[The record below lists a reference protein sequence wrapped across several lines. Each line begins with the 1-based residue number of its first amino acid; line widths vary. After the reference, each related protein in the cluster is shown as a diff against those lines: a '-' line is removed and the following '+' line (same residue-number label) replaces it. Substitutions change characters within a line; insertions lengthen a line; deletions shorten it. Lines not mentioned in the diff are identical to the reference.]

1 MYGFVNYALELLVL
15 KNFGEEIWDQ
25 IKKKAMVS
33 MEGQFLVRQ
42 TYDDEITYNL
52 IGAAV
57 EILHIPADDILEL
70 FGKTFFEF
78 CQDSGYDKIL
88 QVLGATPRDFLQN
101 LDALHDHL
109 GTLYP
114 GMRAPSFRCTEKD
127 GSLLLHYYSERP
139 GLEHIVIGIVKAVAS
154 KLHGVEVEIE
164 IVKRKGDPIDE
175 EDRTDVFTQQ
185 QQQQQQS
192 SSTVPTENLPEENN
206 NHNNTNNN
214 ASNNNNNENDA
225 DDDDDVVVLSA
236 ADVSNKKQAR
246 CPFGRTKS
254 HSASSLSSGGKQT
267 DSFDSDPDKQ
277 EQKCLRLLKNKSD
290 DIERYDHV
298 QFLIR
303 EIGTSSSNATA
314 GAGNATTTATTSLAS
329 SASGDE
335 RAIAT
340 CREEAKEPPD
350 EIDFLCEGEEDS
362 ECTSTSKE
370 IDLPDEVY
378 FISEAPLISPA
389 TFCKVFPFHL
399 MFDRQMKIVQAGKSV
414 SRVIPRVA
422 VENCSILEV
431 LEAIRPHLQLSFENI
446 LSHIN
451 TIYVLQT
458 RQGAMGKHERYLRLK
473 GQMMYIP
480 ESDRILFQCYPSVM
494 NLDDLTKKG
503 LYISDV
509 PLHDATRDLVLLSE
523 KFEAEYKLTKNLE
536 LLTDKLQQTYRDL
549 ESEKQKTDRLLYS
562 VLPKSVANELRH
574 QRPVL
579 PKRYD
584 SVTLMF
590 SGIVGFGKYCAENT
604 DAEGAMK
611 IVKMLNELYTVFDA
625 LTDSKRNPNVYKVET
640 VGDKYMAVSGLP
652 DHCEDHAKC
661 IARLAL
667 DMMDMAKNV
676 KMGSSPVQVTI
687 GIHSGEVVTG
697 VIGNRVPRYCLFGNT
712 VNLTSRTETTGVPG
726 RINVSE
732 ETYRLL
738 CQEINHD
745 DSFNLEYRGPVV
757 MKGKPTPMDCWF
769 LTRNTSATAT
779 RVSVTDSP
787 LPPST
792 PPPSSST
799 ATNSKTNSNNAAG
812 IVCRISESSAATVA
826 AATQP
831 LCTADDGAA
840 TSQAP
845 LATAHA
851 NTFSPTSPASSSSSS
866 AVTVASGGVATAG
879 TDTNIDVPAAAPP
892 AELT

>member
-15 KNFGEEIWDQ
+15 KHFGDEIWEK

-42 TYDDEITYNL
+42 IYDDEITYNL

-57 EILHIPADDILEL
+57 EILKIPADDILEL

-127 GSLLLHYYSERP
+127 GELLLHYYSERP

-154 KLHGVEVEIE
+154 KLHGVEVEID
-164 IVKRKGDPIDE
+164 IVKRKGEPIDE
-175 EDRTDVFTQQ
+175 AEKERALAREQQ
-185 QQQQQQS
+185 QLD
-192 SSTVPTENLPEENN
+192 TEAADSALDADAADPAAAAPASAEHNN
-206 NHNNTNNN
+206 NHNANTNNGL
-214 ASNNNNNENDA
+214 ASNNITNNNNDGQ
-225 DDDDDVVVLSA
+225 LL
-236 ADVSNKKQAR
+236 
-246 CPFGRTKS
+246 
-254 HSASSLSSGGKQT
+254 ASSELAESAPATSKVSATVQ
-267 DSFDSDPDKQ
+267 DSFDCDGDK

-303 EIGTSSSNATA
+303 EINVVAKSQADA
-314 GAGNATTTATTSLAS
+314 KKDEAAAAS
-329 SASGDE
+329 SDDME
-335 RAIAT
+335 
-340 CREEAKEPPD
+340 
-350 EIDFLCEGEEDS
+350 FLCEE
-362 ECTSTSKE
+362 
-370 IDLPDEVY
+370 
-378 FISEAPLISPA
+378 PLISPA

-399 MFDRQMKIVQAGKSV
+399 MFDRQMKVVQAGKAV

-422 VENCSILEV
+422 EENCSLIEV
-431 LEAIRPHLQLSFENI
+431 VEAIRPHLQLTFENI

-458 RQGAMGKHERYLRLK
+458 RQGAMSSRLEQRFLRLK

-480 ESDRILFQCYPSVM
+480 ETDRILFQCYPSVM

-509 PLHDATRDLVLLSE
+509 PLHDAARDLVLLSE

-536 LLTDKLQQTYRDL
+536 MLTDKLQQTFRDL

-574 QRPVL
+574 QRPVP

-590 SGIVGFGKYCAENT
+590 SGIVGFGQYCAANT

-625 LTDSKRNPNVYKVET
+625 LTDSKRNLNVYKVET

-661 IARLAL
+661 VARVAL

-676 KMGSSPVQVTI
+676 KMGSNPVQITI

-732 ETYRLL
+732 ETYR
-738 CQEINHD
+738 
-745 DSFNLEYRGPVV
+745 
-757 MKGKPTPMDCWF
+757 
-769 LTRNTSATAT
+769 
-779 RVSVTDSP
+779 
-787 LPPST
+787 
-792 PPPSSST
+792 
-799 ATNSKTNSNNAAG
+799 
-812 IVCRISESSAATVA
+812 
-826 AATQP
+826 
-831 LCTADDGAA
+831 
-840 TSQAP
+840 
-845 LATAHA
+845 
-851 NTFSPTSPASSSSSS
+851 
-866 AVTVASGGVATAG
+866 
-879 TDTNIDVPAAAPP
+879 
-892 AELT
+892 

>member
-15 KNFGEEIWDQ
+15 KYFDEEIWEK

-42 TYDDEITYNL
+42 IYDDEITYNL

-57 EILHIPADDILEL
+57 EILKIPADDILEL

-127 GSLLLHYYSERP
+127 GELLLHYYSERP

-154 KLHGVEVEIE
+154 KLHGVEVEID
-164 IVKRKGDPIDE
+164 IVKRKGEPIDATE
-175 EDRTDVFTQQ
+175 KERALAREQQ
-185 QQQQQQS
+185 QLE
-192 SSTVPTENLPEENN
+192 TETTAGGSDATASDAAAAAGATAPVQVAGTAEHNN
-206 NHNNTNNN
+206 NHN
-214 ASNNNNNENDA
+214 ANNNNGINNSSNNINNNNDG
-225 DDDDDVVVLSA
+225 
-236 ADVSNKKQAR
+236 QQI
-246 CPFGRTKS
+246 
-254 HSASSLSSGGKQT
+254 ASEPAGEQLPATSKATGGAPCGPLVQ
-267 DSFDSDPDKQ
+267 DSFDCDGDK

-303 EIGTSSSNATA
+303 EINVAAKSQVDAKKDDPA
-314 GAGNATTTATTSLAS
+314 AS
-329 SASGDE
+329 DDME
-335 RAIAT
+335 
-340 CREEAKEPPD
+340 
-350 EIDFLCEGEEDS
+350 FLC
-362 ECTSTSKE
+362 
-370 IDLPDEVY
+370 
-378 FISEAPLISPA
+378 EAPLISPA

-399 MFDRQMKIVQAGKSV
+399 MFDRQMKIVQAGKAV

-422 VENCSILEV
+422 EENCSLIEV
-431 LEAIRPHLQLSFENI
+431 VEAIRPHLQLTFENI

-458 RQGAMGKHERYLRLK
+458 RQGAMSSRLEQRFLRLK

-480 ESDRILFQCYPSVM
+480 ETDRILFQCYPSVM

-509 PLHDATRDLVLLSE
+509 PLHDAARDLVLLSE

-536 LLTDKLQQTYRDL
+536 MLTDKLQQTFRDL

-574 QRPVL
+574 QRPVP

-590 SGIVGFGKYCAENT
+590 SGIVGFGQYCAANT
-604 DAEGAMK
+604 DPEGAMK

-625 LTDSKRNPNVYKVET
+625 LTDSKRNLNVYKVET

-661 IARLAL
+661 MARVAL

-676 KMGSSPVQVTI
+676 KMGSNPVQITI

-726 RINVSE
+726 RINISE

-738 CQEINHD
+738 CQEINED
-745 DSFNLEYRGPVV
+745 DSFNLEYRGPVI

-769 LTRNTSATAT
+769 LTRATSALNASSSGNGSLDSPQLQPTTPTAT
-779 RVSVTDSP
+779 TQRLVMGMGHASVSRT
-787 LPPST
+787 
-792 PPPSSST
+792 
-799 ATNSKTNSNNAAG
+799 
-812 IVCRISESSAATVA
+812 SSASGSTGGGGGGGGGGSGGGA
-826 AATQP
+826 AATGP
-831 LCTADDGAA
+831 V
-840 TSQAP
+840 AP
-845 LATAHA
+845 SDA
-851 NTFSPTSPASSSSSS
+851 
-866 AVTVASGGVATAG
+866 
-879 TDTNIDVPAAAPP
+879 
-892 AELT
+892 

>member
-15 KNFGEEIWDQ
+15 KHFGESIWEQ
-25 IKKKAMVS
+25 IKNKAMVS

-42 TYDDEITYNL
+42 IYDDEITYNI

-57 EILHIPADDILEL
+57 EILNIPADDILEL

-127 GSLLLHYYSERP
+127 GTLRLHYYSERP

-175 EDRTDVFTQQ
+175 DEEKLNTTPAQLEQTDLSNVNERTSPPTPPLTPGPSVCSNDHHQNQNICSREPSDEADVARHNQYPQ
-185 QQQQQQS
+185 YQQQQS
-192 SSTVPTENLPEENN
+192 STLTGTRNKSNHEIMSNGASCPLSSSSAYNTSSDDSAASSCNLNSIC
-206 NHNNTNNN
+206 TNQ
-214 ASNNNNNENDA
+214 DQQKTCP
-225 DDDDDVVVLSA
+225 VLSNRKSSDSLQSTKADSLDDA
-236 ADVSNKKQAR
+236 AKKQS
-246 CPFGRTKS
+246 K
-254 HSASSLSSGGKQT
+254 T
-267 DSFDSDPDKQ
+267 DR
-277 EQKCLRLLKNKSD
+277 LRLLKNKSD

-303 EIGTSSSNATA
+303 EVATGGSKSTQSQA
-314 GAGNATTTATTSLAS
+314 I
-329 SASGDE
+329 DE
-335 RAIAT
+335 
-340 CREEAKEPPD
+340 KEPPD
-350 EIDFLCEGEEDS
+350 DMEFLC
-362 ECTSTSKE
+362 
-370 IDLPDEVY
+370 
-378 FISEAPLISPA
+378 EAPLISPS

-422 VENCSILEV
+422 AESCSLLEV
-431 LEAIRPHLQLSFENI
+431 LEAIRPHLQLTFENV
-446 LSHIN
+446 LAHIN
-451 TIYVLQT
+451 TIYVMQT

-523 KFEAEYKLTKNLE
+523 KFEAEYKLTRNLE
-536 LLTDKLQQTYRDL
+536 MLTDKLQQTYREL

-574 QRPVL
+574 QRPVA

-590 SGIVGFGKYCAENT
+590 SGIVGFGQYCAANT
-604 DAEGAMK
+604 DPEGAMK
-611 IVKMLNELYTVFDA
+611 IVNMLNELYTLFDA
-625 LTDSKRNPNVYKVET
+625 LTDSKRNPNIYKVET

-652 DHCEDHAKC
+652 DPCEDHAKC

-676 KMGSSPVQVTI
+676 NMGPNPMQITI

-712 VNLTSRTETTGVPG
+712 VNLTSRTETTGIAG
-726 RINVSE
+726 KINVSE
-732 ETYRLL
+732 ETYKLL
-738 CQEINHD
+738 CQEINQD
-745 DSFNLEYRGPVV
+745 DSFHLEYRGPVV
-757 MKGKPTPMDCWF
+757 MKGKPTPMKCWF
-769 LTRNTSATAT
+769 LSRNTNGNDPNADSPAPVTDTTTTTVGDRTTSSSDNVSTSTQSAT
-779 RVSVTDSP
+779 
-787 LPPST
+787 
-792 PPPSSST
+792 
-799 ATNSKTNSNNAAG
+799 SN
-812 IVCRISESSAATVA
+812 
-826 AATQP
+826 Q
-831 LCTADDGAA
+831 D
-840 TSQAP
+840 
-845 LATAHA
+845 
-851 NTFSPTSPASSSSSS
+851 PT
-866 AVTVASGGVATAG
+866 
-879 TDTNIDVPAAAPP
+879 
-892 AELT
+892 

>member
-15 KNFGEEIWDQ
+15 KHFGEEIWEK

-42 TYDDEITYNL
+42 IYDDEITYNL

-57 EILHIPADDILEL
+57 EILNIPADDILEL

-127 GSLLLHYYSERP
+127 GELLLHYYSERP

-154 KLHGVEVEIE
+154 KLHGVEVEID
-164 IVKRKGDPIDE
+164 IVKRKGEPIDE
-175 EDRTDVFTQQ
+175 AEKERAIARENQQLLEDAVATTTTGSATVVLAPSTDA
-185 QQQQQQS
+185 
-192 SSTVPTENLPEENN
+192 ERNN
-206 NHNNTNNN
+206 NHNGSNG
-214 ASNNNNNENDA
+214 SNNNGMANNGNTVNVNNNNDGQQIA
-225 DDDDDVVVLSA
+225 SETDPSIALST
-236 ADVSNKKQAR
+236 
-246 CPFGRTKS
+246 CPI
-254 HSASSLSSGGKQT
+254 AQ
-267 DSFDSDPDKQ
+267 DSFDCDGDK

-303 EIGTSSSNATA
+303 EINVAAKSQVDAKK
-314 GAGNATTTATTSLAS
+314 
-329 SASGDE
+329 DE
-335 RAIAT
+335 VADDV
-340 CREEAKEPPD
+340 E
-350 EIDFLCEGEEDS
+350 FLC
-362 ECTSTSKE
+362 
-370 IDLPDEVY
+370 
-378 FISEAPLISPA
+378 EAPLISPA

-399 MFDRQMKIVQAGKSV
+399 MFDRQMKIVQAGKAV

-422 VENCSILEV
+422 EENCSLIEV
-431 LEAIRPHLQLSFENI
+431 VEAIRPHLQLNFENI

-458 RQGAMGKHERYLRLK
+458 RQGAMSSRHEQRFLRLK

-480 ESDRILFQCYPSVM
+480 ETDRILFQCYPSVM

-509 PLHDATRDLVLLSE
+509 PLHDAARDLVLLSE

-536 LLTDKLQQTYRDL
+536 MLTDKLQQTFRDL

-574 QRPVL
+574 QRPVP

-590 SGIVGFGKYCAENT
+590 SGIVGFGQYCAANT
-604 DAEGAMK
+604 DPDGAMK

-625 LTDSKRNPNVYKVET
+625 LTDSKRNLNVYKVET

-661 IARLAL
+661 MARVAL

-676 KMGSSPVQVTI
+676 KMGSNPVQITI

-738 CQEINHD
+738 CLAINQD
-745 DSFNLEYRGPVV
+745 DSFHLEYRGPVI

-769 LTRNTSATAT
+769 LTRATSSILGGTSST
-779 RVSVTDSP
+779 GGGGGGGNGSLDSP
-787 LPPST
+787 LLQPAT
-792 PPPSSST
+792 PT
-799 ATNSKTNSNNAAG
+799 AGGATPIPAFAQRAAG
-812 IVCRISESSAATVA
+812 HASVSRTSSA
-826 AATQP
+826 
-831 LCTADDGAA
+831 GG
-840 TSQAP
+840 
-845 LATAHA
+845 
-851 NTFSPTSPASSSSSS
+851 
-866 AVTVASGGVATAG
+866 GGVGGAVVG
-879 TDTNIDVPAAAPP
+879 T
-892 AELT
+892 

>member
-185 QQQQQQS
+185 QQQQQQQQS
-192 SSTVPTENLPEENN
+192 SSTITTGDLPEENN

-214 ASNNNNNENDA
+214 ASNNNNNETEA

-254 HSASSLSSGGKQT
+254 HSASSMSSSGGGGGGGGAKQT

-303 EIGTSSSNATA
+303 EIGTSSSNAAGA
-314 GAGNATTTATTSLAS
+314 GAGNATATTSLAS

-335 RAIAT
+335 RTIAT

-350 EIDFLCEGEEDS
+350 EIDFLC
-362 ECTSTSKE
+362 
-370 IDLPDEVY
+370 
-378 FISEAPLISPA
+378 EAPLISPA

-574 QRPVL
+574 QRPVP

-676 KMGSSPVQVTI
+676 KMGSNPVQVTI

-769 LTRNTSATAT
+769 LTRNTLATAT
-779 RVSVTDSP
+779 RVSVTDSL

-792 PPPSSST
+792 PPPSSAAANVKPPS
-799 ATNSKTNSNNAAG
+799 SNNAAG
-812 IVCRISESSAATVA
+812 IVCNINESTAATVA
-826 AATQP
+826 AATQS
-831 LCTADDGAA
+831 LCTAEDGAA

-845 LATAHA
+845 LATPHT

-866 AVTVASGGVATAG
+866 AVTVASGGVVATAV
-879 TDTNIDVPAAAPP
+879 TDTNIDAPAVAIAPP
-892 AELT
+892 AEMT

>member
-175 EDRTDVFTQQ
+175 EDRTDVFMQQQ

-254 HSASSLSSGGKQT
+254 HSASSMSSGGKQT

-350 EIDFLCEGEEDS
+350 EIDFLC
-362 ECTSTSKE
+362 
-370 IDLPDEVY
+370 
-378 FISEAPLISPA
+378 EAPLISPA

-812 IVCRISESSAATVA
+812 IVCRISESSATTVA

>member
-15 KNFGEEIWDQ
+15 KHFGEEIWEK

-42 TYDDEITYNL
+42 IYDDEITYNL

-57 EILHIPADDILEL
+57 EILNIPADDILEL

-127 GSLLLHYYSERP
+127 GELLLHYYSERP

-154 KLHGVEVEIE
+154 KLHGVEVEID
-164 IVKRKGDPIDE
+164 IVKRKGEPIDE
-175 EDRTDVFTQQ
+175 AEKQRALAREQQ
-185 QQQQQQS
+185 ELDEETTAVGLDACPAS
-192 SSTVPTENLPEENN
+192 VLPSASTSTTATASVNAEQNN
-206 NHNNTNNN
+206 NHN
-214 ASNNNNNENDA
+214 ASNNNGIGNNNVNNNNNNDGQQIA
-225 DDDDDVVVLSA
+225 TEQLPDTSKATPMPTPIGPLV
-236 ADVSNKKQAR
+236 Q
-246 CPFGRTKS
+246 
-254 HSASSLSSGGKQT
+254 
-267 DSFDSDPDKQ
+267 DSFDCDGDK

-303 EIGTSSSNATA
+303 EINVAAKSQ
-314 GAGNATTTATTSLAS
+314 LDVKR
-329 SASGDE
+329 DE
-335 RAIAT
+335 QAAANDDM
-340 CREEAKEPPD
+340 E
-350 EIDFLCEGEEDS
+350 FLC
-362 ECTSTSKE
+362 
-370 IDLPDEVY
+370 
-378 FISEAPLISPA
+378 EAPLISPA

-399 MFDRQMKIVQAGKSV
+399 MFDRQMKVVQAGKAV

-422 VENCSILEV
+422 EENCSLIEV
-431 LEAIRPHLQLSFENI
+431 VEAIRPHLQLTFENI

-458 RQGAMGKHERYLRLK
+458 RQGAMSSRLEQRFLRLK

-480 ESDRILFQCYPSVM
+480 ETDRILFQCYPSVM

-509 PLHDATRDLVLLSE
+509 PLHDAARDLVLLSE

-536 LLTDKLQQTYRDL
+536 MLTDKLQQTFRDL

-574 QRPVL
+574 QRPVP

-590 SGIVGFGKYCAENT
+590 SGIVGFGQYCAANT
-604 DAEGAMK
+604 DPEGAMK

-625 LTDSKRNPNVYKVET
+625 LTDSKRNLNVYKVET

-661 IARLAL
+661 MARVAL

-676 KMGSSPVQVTI
+676 KMGSDPVQITI

-726 RINVSE
+726 RINISE

-738 CQEINHD
+738 CQEINQD
-745 DSFNLEYRGPVV
+745 DSFHLEYRGPVI

-769 LTRNTSATAT
+769 LTRATSVANA
-779 RVSVTDSP
+779 SGNGSLDSP
-787 LPPST
+787 LLQPTT
-792 PPPSSST
+792 PTTTQRLAMGMGHASVSRT
-799 ATNSKTNSNNAAG
+799 
-812 IVCRISESSAATVA
+812 SSAGASTSVGGGATGSKA
-826 AATQP
+826 A
-831 LCTADDGAA
+831 
-840 TSQAP
+840 
-845 LATAHA
+845 
-851 NTFSPTSPASSSSSS
+851 
-866 AVTVASGGVATAG
+866 
-879 TDTNIDVPAAAPP
+879 
-892 AELT
+892 

>member
-15 KNFGEEIWDQ
+15 KHFGESIWEQ
-25 IKKKAMVS
+25 IKNKAMVS

-42 TYDDEITYNL
+42 IYDDEITYNI

-57 EILHIPADDILEL
+57 EILNIPADDILEL

-127 GSLLLHYYSERP
+127 GTLRLHYYSERP

-175 EDRTDVFTQQ
+175 DEEKLNVTPAQVEQTEPSHVNERTSPPPPPLTPGPVCSNDHQQNRNTCSREPSDEADVARHNQYSQYQQ
-185 QQQQQQS
+185 QQQTMLTGTRNKSNHGIMSNGASCPLSSSSSAYNTSSDDSAASSCNLNSICTNQDQQQQQKTCPILSNRKS
-192 SSTVPTENLPEENN
+192 SDSLQSTKADSLD
-206 NHNNTNNN
+206 
-214 ASNNNNNENDA
+214 DA
-225 DDDDDVVVLSA
+225 A
-236 ADVSNKKQAR
+236 KKQSKADR
-246 CPFGRTKS
+246 
-254 HSASSLSSGGKQT
+254 
-267 DSFDSDPDKQ
+267 
-277 EQKCLRLLKNKSD
+277 LRLLKNKSD

-303 EIGTSSSNATA
+303 EVAT
-314 GAGNATTTATTSLAS
+314 GGSKSTQSQ
-329 SASGDE
+329 
-335 RAIAT
+335 AIDD
-340 CREEAKEPPD
+340 KEPPD
-350 EIDFLCEGEEDS
+350 DTEFLC
-362 ECTSTSKE
+362 
-370 IDLPDEVY
+370 
-378 FISEAPLISPA
+378 EAPLISPS

-414 SRVIPRVA
+414 SRVIPRVTG
-422 VENCSILEV
+422 ESCSLLEV
-431 LEAIRPHLQLSFENI
+431 LEAIRPHLQLTFENV
-446 LSHIN
+446 LAHIN
-451 TIYVLQT
+451 TIYVMQT

-473 GQMMYIP
+473 GQMMYIA

-523 KFEAEYKLTKNLE
+523 KFEAEYKLTRNLE
-536 LLTDKLQQTYRDL
+536 MLTDKLQQTYREL

-574 QRPVL
+574 QRPVA

-590 SGIVGFGKYCAENT
+590 SGIVGFGQYCAANT
-604 DAEGAMK
+604 DPEGAMK
-611 IVKMLNELYTVFDA
+611 IVNMLNELYTLFDA
-625 LTDSKRNPNVYKVET
+625 LTDSKRNPNIYKVET

-652 DHCEDHAKC
+652 DPCEDHAKC

-676 KMGSSPVQVTI
+676 NMGPNPMQITI

-712 VNLTSRTETTGVPG
+712 VNLTSRTETTGVAG

-732 ETYRLL
+732 ETYKLL
-738 CQEINHD
+738 CQEINQD
-745 DSFNLEYRGPVV
+745 DSFHLEYRGPVV
-757 MKGKPTPMDCWF
+757 MKGKPTPMKCWF
-769 LTRNTSATAT
+769 LSRNTNGNDPNA
-779 RVSVTDSP
+779 DSP
-787 LPPST
+787 SQT
-792 PPPSSST
+792 VGDSSCTIATGGDRTTSSSD
-799 ATNSKTNSNNAAG
+799 N
-812 IVCRISESSAATVA
+812 VSAAT
-826 AATQP
+826 QS
-831 LCTADDGAA
+831 A
-840 TSQAP
+840 TSHQD
-845 LATAHA
+845 
-851 NTFSPTSPASSSSSS
+851 PT
-866 AVTVASGGVATAG
+866 
-879 TDTNIDVPAAAPP
+879 
-892 AELT
+892 

>member
-1 MYGFVNYALELLVL
+1 QYGFVNYALELLVL
-15 KNFGEEIWDQ
+15 KHFGEEIWEK

-42 TYDDEITYNL
+42 IYDDEITYNL

-57 EILHIPADDILEL
+57 EILNIPADDILEL

-127 GSLLLHYYSERP
+127 GELLLHYYSERP

-154 KLHGVEVEIE
+154 KLHGVEVEID
-164 IVKRKGDPIDE
+164 IVKRKGEPIDE
-175 EDRTDVFTQQ
+175 AEKERALAREQQ
-185 QQQQQQS
+185 QLDTDTTVVGLDAPVLPCAS
-192 SSTVPTENLPEENN
+192 SSSASVSASASASASASVSVNSEQNN
-206 NHNNTNNN
+206 NHN
-214 ASNNNNNENDA
+214 ASNNNGIGNSNINNNNNDGQQIA
-225 DDDDDVVVLSA
+225 TEQSPA
-236 ADVSNKKQAR
+236 TSKATQ
-246 CPFGRTKS
+246 P
-254 HSASSLSSGGKQT
+254 SGPLAQ
-267 DSFDSDPDKQ
+267 DSFDCDGDK

-303 EIGTSSSNATA
+303 EINVAAKSQADA
-314 GAGNATTTATTSLAS
+314 KKDEQAAAS
-329 SASGDE
+329 DDME
-335 RAIAT
+335 
-340 CREEAKEPPD
+340 
-350 EIDFLCEGEEDS
+350 FLC
-362 ECTSTSKE
+362 
-370 IDLPDEVY
+370 
-378 FISEAPLISPA
+378 EAPLISPA

-399 MFDRQMKIVQAGKSV
+399 MFDRQMKVVQAGKAV

-422 VENCSILEV
+422 EENCSLIEV
-431 LEAIRPHLQLSFENI
+431 VEAIRPHLQLTFENI

-458 RQGAMGKHERYLRLK
+458 RQGAMSSRHEQRFLRLK

-480 ESDRILFQCYPSVM
+480 ETDRILFQCYPSVM

-509 PLHDATRDLVLLSE
+509 PLHDAARDLVLLSE

-536 LLTDKLQQTYRDL
+536 MLTDKLQQTFRDL

-574 QRPVL
+574 QRPVP

-590 SGIVGFGKYCAENT
+590 SGIVGFGQYCAANT
-604 DAEGAMK
+604 DPEGAMK

-625 LTDSKRNPNVYKVET
+625 LTDSKRNLNVYKVET

-652 DHCEDHAKC
+652 DHCEDHARC
-661 IARLAL
+661 MARVAL

-676 KMGSSPVQVTI
+676 KMGSNPVQITI

-726 RINVSE
+726 RINISE

-738 CQEINHD
+738 CQEINQD
-745 DSFNLEYRGPVV
+745 DSFHLEYRGPVI

-769 LTRNTSATAT
+769 LTRATSVATA
-779 RVSVTDSP
+779 SGNGSLDSP
-787 LPPST
+787 LLQPTT
-792 PPPSSST
+792 PTTTPRLVMGHASVSRTSS
-799 ATNSKTNSNNAAG
+799 
-812 IVCRISESSAATVA
+812 
-826 AATQP
+826 
-831 LCTADDGAA
+831 
-840 TSQAP
+840 
-845 LATAHA
+845 
-851 NTFSPTSPASSSSSS
+851 
-866 AVTVASGGVATAG
+866 ASGGAG
-879 TDTNIDVPAAAPP
+879 GASGS
-892 AELT
+892 

>member
-15 KNFGEEIWDQ
+15 KHFGEEIWEK

-42 TYDDEITYNL
+42 IYDDEITYNL

-57 EILHIPADDILEL
+57 EILNIPADDILEL

-127 GSLLLHYYSERP
+127 GELLLHYYSERP

-154 KLHGVEVEIE
+154 KLHGVEVEID
-164 IVKRKGDPIDE
+164 IVKRKGEPIDE
-175 EDRTDVFTQQ
+175 AEKERAIARENQQLLEDAVATTTTATTTGSATVVLAPSTDA
-185 QQQQQQS
+185 
-192 SSTVPTENLPEENN
+192 ERNN
-206 NHNNTNNN
+206 NHNGSSNGSSNNGMANNGNTVNV
-214 ASNNNNNENDA
+214 NNNNDGQQIASETDPSIA
-225 DDDDDVVVLSA
+225 LST
-236 ADVSNKKQAR
+236 
-246 CPFGRTKS
+246 CPI
-254 HSASSLSSGGKQT
+254 AQ
-267 DSFDSDPDKQ
+267 DSFDCDGDK

-303 EIGTSSSNATA
+303 EINVAAKSQVDAKK
-314 GAGNATTTATTSLAS
+314 
-329 SASGDE
+329 DE
-335 RAIAT
+335 V
-340 CREEAKEPPD
+340 PD
-350 EIDFLCEGEEDS
+350 DMEFLC
-362 ECTSTSKE
+362 
-370 IDLPDEVY
+370 
-378 FISEAPLISPA
+378 EAPLISPA

-399 MFDRQMKIVQAGKSV
+399 MFDRQMKIVQAGKAV

-422 VENCSILEV
+422 EENCSLIEV
-431 LEAIRPHLQLSFENI
+431 VEAIRPHLQLNFENI

-458 RQGAMGKHERYLRLK
+458 RQGAMSSRHEQRFLRLK

-480 ESDRILFQCYPSVM
+480 ETDRILFQCYPSVM

-509 PLHDATRDLVLLSE
+509 PLHDAARDLVLLSE

-536 LLTDKLQQTYRDL
+536 MLTDKLQQTFRDL

-574 QRPVL
+574 QRPVP

-590 SGIVGFGKYCAENT
+590 SGIVGFGQYCAANT
-604 DAEGAMK
+604 DPDGAMK

-625 LTDSKRNPNVYKVET
+625 LTDSKRNLNVYKVET

-661 IARLAL
+661 MARVAL

-676 KMGSSPVQVTI
+676 KMGSNPVQITI

-738 CQEINHD
+738 CLAINQD
-745 DSFNLEYRGPVV
+745 DSFHLEYRGPVI

-769 LTRNTSATAT
+769 LTRATSSILGGTSST
-779 RVSVTDSP
+779 GGGGGGGGGNGSLDSP
-787 LPPST
+787 LLQPAT
-792 PPPSSST
+792 PTTGGATPIPAVAQRT
-799 ATNSKTNSNNAAG
+799 AGHASVSRT
-812 IVCRISESSAATVA
+812 SSA
-826 AATQP
+826 
-831 LCTADDGAA
+831 GA
-840 TSQAP
+840 
-845 LATAHA
+845 
-851 NTFSPTSPASSSSSS
+851 
-866 AVTVASGGVATAG
+866 GGGGGG
-879 TDTNIDVPAAAPP
+879 T
-892 AELT
+892 

>member
-1 MYGFVNYALELLVL
+1 QYGFVNYALELLVL
-15 KNFGEEIWDQ
+15 KHFGDEIWEK

-42 TYDDEITYNL
+42 IYDDEITYNL

-57 EILHIPADDILEL
+57 EILNIPADDILEL

-127 GSLLLHYYSERP
+127 GELLLHYYSERP

-154 KLHGVEVEIE
+154 KLHGVEVEID
-164 IVKRKGDPIDE
+164 IVKRKGEPIDE
-175 EDRTDVFTQQ
+175 AEKERAIAREQQ
-185 QQQQQQS
+185 QLEADATTMATGMGTGAATVVLAPS
-192 SSTVPTENLPEENN
+192 SQDAERNN
-206 NHNNTNNN
+206 NHNG
-214 ASNNNNNENDA
+214 SNNNGLANNGNVNVNNNNDGQQIA
-225 DDDDDVVVLSA
+225 SETEPSLGL
-236 ADVSNKKQAR
+236 NT
-246 CPFGRTKS
+246 CPM
-254 HSASSLSSGGKQT
+254 AQ
-267 DSFDSDPDKQ
+267 DSFDCDPDK

-303 EIGTSSSNATA
+303 EINVAAKSQVDAKK
-314 GAGNATTTATTSLAS
+314 
-329 SASGDE
+329 DE
-335 RAIAT
+335 V
-340 CREEAKEPPD
+340 PD
-350 EIDFLCEGEEDS
+350 DMEFLC
-362 ECTSTSKE
+362 
-370 IDLPDEVY
+370 
-378 FISEAPLISPA
+378 EAPLISPA

-399 MFDRQMKIVQAGKSV
+399 MFDRQMKIVQAGKAV

-422 VENCSILEV
+422 EENCSLIEV
-431 LEAIRPHLQLSFENI
+431 VEAIRPHLQLNFENI

-458 RQGAMGKHERYLRLK
+458 RQGAMSSRHEQRFLRLK

-480 ESDRILFQCYPSVM
+480 ETDRILFQCYPSVM

-509 PLHDATRDLVLLSE
+509 PLHDAARDLVLLSE

-536 LLTDKLQQTYRDL
+536 MLTDKLQQTFRDL

-574 QRPVL
+574 QRPVP

-590 SGIVGFGKYCAENT
+590 SGIVGFGQYCAANT
-604 DAEGAMK
+604 DPDGAMK

-625 LTDSKRNPNVYKVET
+625 LTDSKRNLNVYKVET

-661 IARLAL
+661 MARVAL

-676 KMGSSPVQVTI
+676 KMGSDPVQITI

-738 CQEINHD
+738 CLAINQD
-745 DSFNLEYRGPVV
+745 DSFNLEYRGPVI

-769 LTRNTSATAT
+769 LTRATSSAAAA
-779 RVSVTDSP
+779 VGALPPGAGGSGNGSLDSP
-787 LPPST
+787 LLQPTTPT
-792 PPPSSST
+792 AAGGPPPPGHRTGHASVSRT
-799 ATNSKTNSNNAAG
+799 
-812 IVCRISESSAATVA
+812 SSAGAGPGT
-826 AATQP
+826 
-831 LCTADDGAA
+831 GAA
-840 TSQAP
+840 T
-845 LATAHA
+845 
-851 NTFSPTSPASSSSSS
+851 
-866 AVTVASGGVATAG
+866 GG
-879 TDTNIDVPAAAPP
+879 
-892 AELT
+892 

>member
-15 KNFGEEIWDQ
+15 KHFGEEIWEK

-42 TYDDEITYNL
+42 IYDDEITYNL

-57 EILHIPADDILEL
+57 EILNIPADDILEL

-127 GSLLLHYYSERP
+127 GELLLHYYSERP

-154 KLHGVEVEIE
+154 KLHGVEVEID
-164 IVKRKGDPIDE
+164 IVKRKGEPIDE
-175 EDRTDVFTQQ
+175 AEKERAIARENQQLQDDAAMATTTTTGSATVVLAPSTDA
-185 QQQQQQS
+185 
-192 SSTVPTENLPEENN
+192 ERNN
-206 NHNNTNNN
+206 NHNGSSNNGMANNGNN
-214 ASNNNNNENDA
+214 ANVNNNNDGQQIASETEPALNT
-225 DDDDDVVVLSA
+225 
-236 ADVSNKKQAR
+236 
-246 CPFGRTKS
+246 CPI
-254 HSASSLSSGGKQT
+254 AQ
-267 DSFDSDPDKQ
+267 DSFDCDGDK

-303 EIGTSSSNATA
+303 EINVAAKSQVDAKK
-314 GAGNATTTATTSLAS
+314 
-329 SASGDE
+329 DE
-335 RAIAT
+335 V
-340 CREEAKEPPD
+340 PD
-350 EIDFLCEGEEDS
+350 DMEFLC
-362 ECTSTSKE
+362 
-370 IDLPDEVY
+370 
-378 FISEAPLISPA
+378 EAPLISPA

-399 MFDRQMKIVQAGKSV
+399 MFDRQMKIVQAGKAV

-422 VENCSILEV
+422 EENCSLIEV
-431 LEAIRPHLQLSFENI
+431 VEAIRPHLQLNFENI

-458 RQGAMGKHERYLRLK
+458 RQGAMSSRHEQRFLRLK

-480 ESDRILFQCYPSVM
+480 ETDRILFQCYPSVM

-509 PLHDATRDLVLLSE
+509 PLHDAARDLVLLSE

-536 LLTDKLQQTYRDL
+536 MLTDKLQQTFRDL

-574 QRPVL
+574 QRPVP

-590 SGIVGFGKYCAENT
+590 SGIVGFGQYCAANT
-604 DAEGAMK
+604 DPDGAMK

-625 LTDSKRNPNVYKVET
+625 LTDSKRNLNVYKVET

-661 IARLAL
+661 MARVAL

-676 KMGSSPVQVTI
+676 KMGSNPVTPL
-687 GIHSGEVVTG
+687 SGDQPGRLVPLG
-697 VIGNRVPRYCLFGNT
+697 VPRTRRHEGQADAHGLLVPDACHQQRFGW
-712 VNLTSRTETTGVPG
+712 
-726 RINVSE
+726 
-732 ETYRLL
+732 RLL
-738 CQEINHD
+738 D
-745 DSFNLEYRGPVV
+745 DRRRG
-757 MKGKPTPMDCWF
+757 K
-769 LTRNTSATAT
+769 R
-779 RVSVTDSP
+779 
-787 LPPST
+787 
-792 PPPSSST
+792 
-799 ATNSKTNSNNAAG
+799 
-812 IVCRISESSAATVA
+812 ESGLAA
-826 AATQP
+826 AATHN
-831 LCTADDGAA
+831 ADGGRGH
-840 TSQAP
+840 
-845 LATAHA
+845 AHRGDRA
-851 NTFSPTSPASSSSSS
+851 E
-866 AVTVASGGVATAG
+866 GGRTR
-879 TDTNIDVPAAAPP
+879 
-892 AELT
+892 

>member
-1 MYGFVNYALELLVL
+1 MLQHFNVPTEGNKHQISYGFVNYALELLVL
-15 KNFGEEIWDQ
+15 KHFGDEIWEK

-42 TYDDEITYNL
+42 IYDDEITYNL

-57 EILHIPADDILEL
+57 EILNIPADDILEL

-127 GSLLLHYYSERP
+127 GELLLHYYSERP

-154 KLHGVEVEIE
+154 KLHGVEVEID
-164 IVKRKGDPIDE
+164 IVKRKGEPIDE
-175 EDRTDVFTQQ
+175 AEKERALAREQQ
-185 QQQQQQS
+185 QLDTDTATATATATTAATTAMATVVLGPS
-192 SSTVPTENLPEENN
+192 SQDAERNN
-206 NHNNTNNN
+206 NHNG
-214 ASNNNNNENDA
+214 SNNNG
-225 DDDDDVVVLSA
+225 L
-236 ADVSNKKQAR
+236 
-246 CPFGRTKS
+246 
-254 HSASSLSSGGKQT
+254 ASSSNNNGNVNNNNDGQQIATETDTPLGLGGCPMAQ
-267 DSFDSDPDKQ
+267 DSFDCDGDK

-303 EIGTSSSNATA
+303 EINVAAKSQVDAKK
-314 GAGNATTTATTSLAS
+314 
-329 SASGDE
+329 DE
-335 RAIAT
+335 VVDDM
-340 CREEAKEPPD
+340 E
-350 EIDFLCEGEEDS
+350 FLC
-362 ECTSTSKE
+362 
-370 IDLPDEVY
+370 
-378 FISEAPLISPA
+378 EAPLISPA
-389 TFCKVFPFHL
+389 SFCKVFPFHL
-399 MFDRQMKIVQAGKSV
+399 MFDRQMKIVQAGKAV

-422 VENCSILEV
+422 EENCSLIEV
-431 LEAIRPHLQLSFENI
+431 VEAIRPHLQLNFENI

-458 RQGAMGKHERYLRLK
+458 RQGAMSSRHEQRFLRLK

-480 ESDRILFQCYPSVM
+480 ETDRILFQCYPSVM

-509 PLHDATRDLVLLSE
+509 PLHDAARDLVLLSE

-536 LLTDKLQQTYRDL
+536 MLTDKLQQTFRDL

-574 QRPVL
+574 QRPVP

-590 SGIVGFGKYCAENT
+590 SGIVGFGQYCAANT
-604 DAEGAMK
+604 DPDGAMK

-625 LTDSKRNPNVYKVET
+625 LTDSKRNLNVYKVET

-652 DHCEDHAKC
+652 DPCEDHAKC
-661 IARLAL
+661 MARVAL

-676 KMGSSPVQVTI
+676 KMGSNPVQITI

-738 CQEINHD
+738 CQPINQD
-745 DSFNLEYRGPVV
+745 DSFNLEYRGPVI

-769 LTRNTSATAT
+769 LTRATSSIPVPSSLAAGGGGNG
-779 RVSVTDSP
+779 SLDSP
-787 LPPST
+787 LLQPTTPTAAPSGGPIPQMRGHASVSRT
-792 PPPSSST
+792 
-799 ATNSKTNSNNAAG
+799 
-812 IVCRISESSAATVA
+812 SSA
-826 AATQP
+826 
-831 LCTADDGAA
+831 
-840 TSQAP
+840 
-845 LATAHA
+845 
-851 NTFSPTSPASSSSSS
+851 
-866 AVTVASGGVATAG
+866 GGT
-879 TDTNIDVPAAAPP
+879 
-892 AELT
+892 

>member
-1 MYGFVNYALELLVL
+1 
-15 KNFGEEIWDQ
+15 
-25 IKKKAMVS
+25 MVS

-42 TYDDEITYNL
+42 IYDDEITYNL

-57 EILHIPADDILEL
+57 EILNIPADDILEL

-127 GSLLLHYYSERP
+127 GQLLLHYYSERP

-154 KLHGVEVEIE
+154 KLHGVDVEID
-164 IVKRKGDPIDE
+164 IVKRKGDPVE
-175 EDRTDVFTQQ
+175 EDEKDDVFAQQ
-185 QQQQQQS
+185 LQQHQQS
-192 SSTVPTENLPEENN
+192 NASVSTTFSNEENN
-206 NHNNTNNN
+206 NR
-214 ASNNNNNENDA
+214 NNNNLNNNNDGST
-225 DDDDDVVVLSA
+225 DNFINNRRPDE
-236 ADVSNKKQAR
+236 QQ
-246 CPFGRTKS
+246 CPFTRNKS
-254 HSASSLSSGGKQT
+254 NSASSMAGT
-267 DSFDSDPDKQ
+267 NADSFDSDDK

-303 EIGTSSSNATA
+303 ETSANNKSDNEASSSKDEA
-314 GAGNATTTATTSLAS
+314 G
-329 SASGDE
+329 
-335 RAIAT
+335 
-340 CREEAKEPPD
+340 KEPPD
-350 EIDFLCEGEEDS
+350 DTDFLCD
-362 ECTSTSKE
+362 
-370 IDLPDEVY
+370 
-378 FISEAPLISPA
+378 APLISPA

-399 MFDRQMKIVQAGKSV
+399 IFDRQMKIVQAGKSV

-422 VENCSILEV
+422 EENCSLLEV
-431 LEAIRPHLQLSFENI
+431 LEAIRPHLQLTFENV
-446 LSHIN
+446 LAHIN

-503 LYISDV
+503 LHISDV

-536 LLTDKLQQTYRDL
+536 MLTDKLQQTFRDL

-574 QRPVL
+574 QRPVA

-590 SGIVGFGKYCAENT
+590 SGIVGFGQYCAENT
-604 DAEGAMK
+604 DPEGAMK

-625 LTDSKRNPNVYKVET
+625 LTDSKRNPNIYKVET

-652 DHCEDHAKC
+652 DHCENHAKC

-676 KMGSSPVQVTI
+676 KMGSNPMQITI

-732 ETYRLL
+732 YTYRLL
-738 CQEINHD
+738 CEEINQD
-745 DSFNLEYRGPVV
+745 ESFNLEYRGPVV
-757 MKGKPTPMDCWF
+757 MKGKPTPMNCWF
-769 LTRNTSATAT
+769 LTRNTTTAGGST
-779 RVSVTDSP
+779 GGGSTSGAADSP
-787 LPPST
+787 LPPPTPTIAPQASGMPFSEQQPSQTQTQQHHQHQPPTPAVRQHATANRKASNTST
-792 PPPSSST
+792 TPEPSSASSPSAT
-799 ATNSKTNSNNAAG
+799 A
-812 IVCRISESSAATVA
+812 SASASV
-826 AATQP
+826 
-831 LCTADDGAA
+831 LDGAE
-840 TSQAP
+840 
-845 LATAHA
+845 HA
-851 NTFSPTSPASSSSSS
+851 NAQTTPQT
-866 AVTVASGGVATAG
+866 TET
-879 TDTNIDVPAAAPP
+879 
-892 AELT
+892 

>member
-15 KNFGEEIWDQ
+15 KHFGEEIWEK
-25 IKKKAMVS
+25 IKKKAMVT

-42 TYDDEITYNL
+42 IYDDEITYNL

-57 EILHIPADDILEL
+57 EILNIPADDILEL

-154 KLHGVEVEIE
+154 KLHGVDVEIE
-164 IVKRKGDPIDE
+164 IIKRKGDPVE
-175 EDRTDVFTQQ
+175 EDEKDDVFLHPVNQI
-185 QQQQQQS
+185 QS
-192 SSTVPTENLPEENN
+192 NASANYTNEEYNNLNN
-206 NHNNTNNN
+206 NINL
-214 ASNNNNNENDA
+214 NNNNEEPTDNYT
-225 DDDDDVVVLSA
+225 
-236 ADVSNKKQAR
+236 NNR
-246 CPFGRTKS
+246 RPEPCPFSRNKS
-254 HSASSLSSGGKQT
+254 QSASSATAT
-267 DSFDSDPDKQ
+267 DSFDCEDK

-303 EIGTSSSNATA
+303 EISSNNKADNEAPGTKDEA
-314 GAGNATTTATTSLAS
+314 G
-329 SASGDE
+329 
-335 RAIAT
+335 
-340 CREEAKEPPD
+340 KEPPD
-350 EIDFLCEGEEDS
+350 EIENFCG
-362 ECTSTSKE
+362 
-370 IDLPDEVY
+370 
-378 FISEAPLISPA
+378 APLISPA
-389 TFCKVFPFHL
+389 TFCKIFPFHL

-422 VENCSILEV
+422 DENCSILEV
-431 LEAIRPHLQLSFENI
+431 LEAIRPHLQLTFEDV
-446 LSHIN
+446 LAHIN

-494 NLDDLTKKG
+494 NLDDLAKKG

-536 LLTDKLQQTYRDL
+536 MLTDKLQQTFRDL

-574 QRPVL
+574 QRPVA

-604 DAEGAMK
+604 DPEGAMK

-625 LTDSKRNPNVYKVET
+625 LTDSKRNPNIYKVET

-652 DHCEDHAKC
+652 DHCENHAKC

-676 KMGSSPVQVTI
+676 KMGPNPMQITI

-712 VNLTSRTETTGVPG
+712 VNLTSRTETTGIPG

-732 ETYRLL
+732 ETYKLL
-738 CQEINHD
+738 CQEINQD
-745 DSFNLEYRGPVV
+745 DSFHLEYRGPVV

-769 LTRNTSATAT
+769 LTRNTSAAGSTSGT
-779 RVSVTDSP
+779 VDSP
-787 LPPST
+787 LPPQTPTIATAPSATLLQTST
-792 PPPSSST
+792 SVVQSQQPPPSSSNNPIPSPRAHVIT
-799 ATNSKTNSNNAAG
+799 STTPLPSSRKPSNASTT
-812 IVCRISESSAATVA
+812 SESSSTNSQCTAATVA
-826 AATQP
+826 E
-831 LCTADDGAA
+831 
-840 TSQAP
+840 
-845 LATAHA
+845 HA
-851 NTFSPTSPASSSSSS
+851 NTQATTTAPA
-866 AVTVASGGVATAG
+866 TT
-879 TDTNIDVPAAAPP
+879 TET
-892 AELT
+892 

>member
-15 KNFGEEIWDQ
+15 KHFGEEIWEK

-42 TYDDEITYNL
+42 IYDDEITYNL

-57 EILHIPADDILEL
+57 EILNIPADDILEL

-127 GSLLLHYYSERP
+127 GELLLHYYSERP

-154 KLHGVEVEIE
+154 KLHGVEVEID
-164 IVKRKGDPIDE
+164 IVKRKGEPIDE
-175 EDRTDVFTQQ
+175 AEKLRALAREQQ
-185 QQQQQQS
+185 QLDS
-192 SSTVPTENLPEENN
+192 EASTSPQPPAADAEQNN
-206 NHNNTNNN
+206 NHNASNNSSGGDSVAN
-214 ASNNNNNENDA
+214 GAGRSNNNNNDGVQA
-225 DDDDDVVVLSA
+225 DERA
-236 ADVSNKKQAR
+236 ASSSRKQAAGEQ
-246 CPFGRTKS
+246 CPFRTN
-254 HSASSLSSGGKQT
+254 ASTPLPPASTPSGPPVQ
-267 DSFDSDPDKQ
+267 DSFDCDGDKD
-277 EQKCLRLLKNKSD
+277 QKCLRLLKNKSD

-303 EIGTSSSNATA
+303 EISSTGKSQLDAKKDEVI
-314 GAGNATTTATTSLAS
+314 AS
-329 SASGDE
+329 D
-335 RAIAT
+335 
-340 CREEAKEPPD
+340 D
-350 EIDFLCEGEEDS
+350 VDFLC
-362 ECTSTSKE
+362 
-370 IDLPDEVY
+370 
-378 FISEAPLISPA
+378 EAPLISPA

-422 VENCSILEV
+422 EENCSLIEV
-431 LEAIRPHLQLSFENI
+431 VEAIRPHLQLTFENV

-458 RQGAMGKHERYLRLK
+458 RQGALGRNEQRYLRLK

-480 ESDRILFQCYPSVM
+480 ETDRILFQCYPSVM

-509 PLHDATRDLVLLSE
+509 PLHDAARDLVLLSE

-536 LLTDKLQQTYRDL
+536 MLTDKLQQTFRDL

-574 QRPVL
+574 QRPVP

-590 SGIVGFGKYCAENT
+590 SGIVGFSQYCAANT
-604 DAEGAMK
+604 DPEGAMK

-625 LTDSKRNPNVYKVET
+625 LTDSKRNLNVYKVET

-652 DHCEDHAKC
+652 DLCEDHAKC
-661 IARLAL
+661 MARVAL

-676 KMGSSPVQVTI
+676 KMGTNPVQITI

-732 ETYRLL
+732 ETYSLL
-738 CQEINHD
+738 CQEINQD
-745 DSFNLEYRGPVV
+745 DSFHLEYRGPVI
-757 MKGKPTPMDCWF
+757 MKGKPTPMNCWF
-769 LTRNTSATAT
+769 LTRATGTGSSGAT
-779 RVSVTDSP
+779 NPSGNGSLDSP
-787 LPPST
+787 LLQPTT
-792 PPPSSST
+792 PTSAQTPTLTRTGHASVSRTSSAGAGGSAASGGSGGGVGVTPSST
-799 ATNSKTNSNNAAG
+799 AA
-812 IVCRISESSAATVA
+812 SAS
-826 AATQP
+826 
-831 LCTADDGAA
+831 TA
-840 TSQAP
+840 SQQ
-845 LATAHA
+845 
-851 NTFSPTSPASSSSSS
+851 
-866 AVTVASGGVATAG
+866 
-879 TDTNIDVPAAAPP
+879 
-892 AELT
+892 AEA